1 MTKCQLPGMSQTIK
15 VQLSPHTQY
24 KFFQTT
30 KASRLISQTVTVQR
44 QKFYKRNLALYQ
56 YPIFFKRH
64 LVCNGD
70 QVFSQKYWQQT
81 V

>member
-1 MTKCQLPGMSQTIK
+1 MTKYQLTGMSLTIK
-15 VQLSPHTQY
+15 VQQSPLTQY
-24 KFFQTT
+24 KFFKTT
-30 KASRLISQTVTVQR
+30 KASLLISQTVTVQR

-64 LVCNGD
+64 LVYNGD